1 MAGLSGYTYT
11 TLKQAILDY
20 TEVDANVFTT
30 TILDGFIMAAQHKI
44 NLDCPMDSDRIQDQG
59 QFATDFNS
67 ITMPVGTLFVRGI
80 KVFNSTANTTGPGQW
95 LEKT

>member
-1 MAGLSGYTYT
+1 MSGLSGYTYT

-44 NLDCPMDSDRIQDQG
+44 NLDCPMDSDRAQDQ
-59 QFATDFNS
+59 
-67 ITMPVGTLFVRGI
+67 
-80 KVFNSTANTTGPGQW
+80 
-95 LEKT
+95 

>member
-1 MAGLSGYTYT
+1 MSGVSKYDYT

-20 TEVDANVFTT
+20 AEVDDTVFTT

-59 QFATDFNS
+59 QLATDFNS
-67 ITMPVGTLFVRGI
+67 ITMPVGTLLVVQPQHCLQQI
-80 KVFNSTANTTGPGQW
+80 MQW
-95 LEKT
+95 IG